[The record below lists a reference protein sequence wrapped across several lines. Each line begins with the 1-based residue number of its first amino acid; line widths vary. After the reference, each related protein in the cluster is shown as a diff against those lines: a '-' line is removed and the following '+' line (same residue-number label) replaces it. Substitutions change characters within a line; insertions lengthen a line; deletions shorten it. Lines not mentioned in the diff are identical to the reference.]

1 MPSVFF
7 RFLLPARVVL
17 CVSRDPVAQ
26 FILCRGCPK
35 ALIRLLKF
43 FGWSIVAVFCGLLLG
58 LSGAFLYLSPGLPS
72 VEALR
77 SIQLQIPL
85 RVYSSDNKLIAEFGE
100 MRRTPIRFADI
111 PPNFI
116 NALLS
121 AEDDNFANHYGV
133 DPSSLM
139 RAATQLVKSGHI
151 QSGGS
156 TITMQVA
163 KNFFLTSERSF
174 SRKTTEILLALQ
186 IERQLT
192 KDEILELYVN
202 KIYLGNRAYGI
213 EAAAQVYYGKSIREV
228 SLAQMAMIAGL
239 PKAPSRFNPLA
250 NPARS
255 KERRDWILG
264 RMYKLGKITEADYTA
279 AINEPL
285 NASYHVPTPEVNAP
299 YIAEM
304 ARAEMV
310 GRYGSDAYTE
320 GFRVT
325 TTVPSNLQEMANT
338 ALHEGLMTYDQRHGY
353 RGPESRLPGK
363 TREAWATE
371 LTKQRTISSLEP
383 AIVTQVDK
391 TGLQV
396 LTRTGEEHVAWDT
409 MKWARPFLNTNS
421 MGAAPRQPSDVAQIG
436 DLIRVQRQP
445 NNSLKFSQIPQAQG
459 ALVSLDPQ
467 NGAIRSLVG
476 GFAFEQSNYNRA
488 MQAKRQPGSSFKPF
502 VYSAALDN
510 GYTAASL
517 VNDAPI
523 VFVDEYLDKV
533 WRPKNDTNTFLGPIR
548 LREALYKSRNLVSIR
563 LLQAM
568 GVGKTIDYI
577 TRFGF
582 NKQDL
587 PPNLSLALGTATLTP
602 MEIATG
608 WSTFA
613 NGGYKITPYIIDK
626 IESRN
631 GDTLFVANP
640 PTVPQGA
647 AATDGIA
654 APATQAFTVNVAPV
668 PGEAPG
674 NAAVPQA
681 PAVAERIVDGRTTY
695 ILNSMLQDVIKLGTG
710 RRALALGR
718 SDIAG
723 KTGTTNESKDAWFSG
738 YNADYVTTVWTGF
751 DQPESLG
758 RREFG
763 GTVALPIWMNY
774 MAAALKDKPPHVQ
787 PEPEGIL
794 SLRVDPVSGRAA
806 SPSTP
811 GAYFELFKA
820 EDTPP
825 SVNEIGNGAVPGSPL
840 PADEQAPIDLF

>member
-1 MPSVFF
+1 M
-7 RFLLPARVVL
+7 
-17 CVSRDPVAQ
+17 
-26 FILCRGCPK
+26 
-35 ALIRLLKF
+35 IRLLKF
-43 FGWSIVAVFCGLLLG
+43 FGYSFVAIVCGLLLVF
-58 LSGAFLYLSPGLPS
+58 SGAYLYLSPGLPS

-85 RVYSSDNKLIAEFGE
+85 RVYSSDEKLIAEFGE

-133 DPSSLM
+133 DPSSLV

-174 SRKTTEILLALQ
+174 SRKATEILLALQ

-213 EAAAQVYYGKSIREV
+213 EAASQVYYGKSIRDA

-264 RMYKLGKITEADYTA
+264 RMYKLGKIDQSAYESAVA
-279 AINEPL
+279 EPL
-285 NASYHVPTPEVNAP
+285 NASYHVPTPEVSAP

-325 TTVPSNLQEMANT
+325 TTIPSNLQEIANH
-338 ALHEGLMTYDQRHGY
+338 AVHEGLIAYDQRHGY

-363 TREAWATE
+363 TLSAWTVE
-371 LTKQRTISSLEP
+371 LGKQRSISGLDP
-383 AIVTQVDK
+383 AIVTQVKKD
-391 TGLQV
+391 GVQV
-396 LTRTGEEHVAWDT
+396 LTRSGEEHVAWDS

-421 MGAAPRQPSDVAQIG
+421 MGPMPKQPSDVAQVG
-436 DLIRVQRQP
+436 DLIRVQRQKDD
-445 NNSLKFSQIPQAQG
+445 SLKFSQVPVAQG

-467 NGAIRSLVG
+467 NGAIRALVG

-488 MQAKRQPGSSFKPF
+488 TQAKRQPGSSFKPF

-548 LREALYKSRNLVSIR
+548 VREALYKSRNLVSIR

-568 GVGKTIDYI
+568 GVGKTIDYM

-608 WSTFA
+608 WSVFA
-613 NGGYKITPYIIDK
+613 NGGYKVTPYLIDK

-640 PTVPQGA
+640 PSVPNGVA
-647 AATDGIA
+647 ASDGLA
-654 APATQAFTVNVAPV
+654 APANSGITIEPTPGAAPTDAT
-668 PGEAPG
+668 PAP
-674 NAAVPQA
+674 AA

-695 ILNSMLQDVIKLGTG
+695 ILTSMLQDVIKRGTG

-718 SDIAG
+718 TDLAG

-738 YNADYVTTVWTGF
+738 YNADYITTVWTGY

-758 RREFG
+758 RREYG
-763 GTVALPIWMNY
+763 GTVALPIWMSY
-774 MAAALKDKPPHVQ
+774 MGGALKDKPAHTQ
-787 PEPEGIL
+787 AEPEGIL
-794 SLRVDPVSGRAA
+794 SLRIDPISGRAA
-806 SPSTP
+806 APGTP
-811 GAYFELFKA
+811 NAYFELFKS

-825 SVNEIGNGAVPGSPL
+825 SMNELGNGVAPGSPL
-840 PADEQAPIDLF
+840 PADESAPIDLF

>member
-1 MPSVFF
+1 M
-7 RFLLPARVVL
+7 
-17 CVSRDPVAQ
+17 
-26 FILCRGCPK
+26 
-35 ALIRLLKF
+35 IRLLKF
-43 FGWSIVAVFCGLLLG
+43 FGWSFVAVVCALVLG

-100 MRRTPIRFADI
+100 MRRTPILFADI

-121 AEDDNFANHYGV
+121 AEDDNFANHHGV

-174 SRKTTEILLALQ
+174 SRKATEILLALQ

-213 EAAAQVYYGKSIREV
+213 EAAAQVYYGKSIRDV
-228 SLAQMAMIAGL
+228 TLAQMAMIAGL

-264 RMYKLGKITEADYTA
+264 RMYKLGKIDEASYQIA
-279 AINEPL
+279 LNEPL

-363 TREAWATE
+363 TREAWTLE
-371 LTKQRTISSLEP
+371 LTKQRTFSGLEP
-383 AIVTQVDK
+383 AIVIEVEK

-396 LTRTGEEHVAWDT
+396 LTRTGQAHVAWDS

-421 MGAAPRQPSDVAQIG
+421 MGANPKQPADVAQVG
-436 DLIRVQRQP
+436 DLIRVQRQADG
-445 NNSLKFSQIPQAQG
+445 SLKFSQIPVAQG

-488 MQAKRQPGSSFKPF
+488 IQAKRQPGSSFKPF
-502 VYSAALDN
+502 VYSAALDS

-548 LREALYKSRNLVSIR
+548 MREALYKSRNLVSIR
-563 LLQAM
+563 LLQSM
-568 GVGKTIDYI
+568 GVGRTIDYI
-577 TRFGF
+577 SKFGF

-613 NGGYKITPYIIDK
+613 NGGYKITPFIIDK

-631 GDTLFVANP
+631 GENLFTANP
-640 PTVPQGA
+640 ASVPGNTA
-647 AATDGIA
+647 ASDGIA
-654 APATQAFTVNVAPV
+654 APASDSFTVDAT
-668 PGEAPG
+668 PGEAP
-674 NAAVPQA
+674 APAVQA
-681 PAVAERIVDGRTTY
+681 PLVAERIVDGRTTY
-695 ILNSMLQDVIKLGTG
+695 ILTSMLQDVIKLGTG
-710 RRALALGR
+710 RRALSLGR
-718 SDIAG
+718 TDLAG

-758 RREFG
+758 RREYG
-763 GTVALPIWMNY
+763 GTVALPIWINY
-774 MAAALKDKPPHVQ
+774 MGAALKGKPAHTQ
-787 PEPEGIL
+787 SEPEGIL

-806 SPSTP
+806 SPGTP
-811 GAYFELFKA
+811 NAYFELFKS

-825 SVNEIGNGAVPGSPL
+825 SVNELGGSAPGSPL
-840 PADEQAPIDLF
+840 PADEAAPIDLF

>member
-1 MPSVFF
+1 M
-7 RFLLPARVVL
+7 
-17 CVSRDPVAQ
+17 
-26 FILCRGCPK
+26 
-35 ALIRLLKF
+35 IRLLKF

-85 RVYSSDNKLIAEFGE
+85 RVYSSDDKLIAEFGE

-133 DPSSLM
+133 DPGSLM
-139 RAATQLVKSGHI
+139 RAATQLIKSGHI

-213 EAAAQVYYGKSIREV
+213 EAAAQVYYGKSIRDV

-285 NASYHVPTPEVNAP
+285 NASYHVPTPEVSAP

-338 ALHEGLMTYDQRHGY
+338 AVHEGLMTYDQRHGY

-396 LTRTGEEHVAWDT
+396 LTRTGEEHVSWDT

-421 MGAAPRQPSDVAQIG
+421 MGPNPKQPSDVAHVG
-436 DLIRVQRQP
+436 DLVRVQRQP
-445 NNSLKFSQIPQAQG
+445 DNSLKFSQIPQAQG

-548 LREALYKSRNLVSIR
+548 MREALYKSRNLVSIR
-563 LLQAM
+563 LLQAL
-568 GVGKTIDYI
+568 GVDLGGRRIIKKKI
-577 TRFGF
+577 

-587 PPNLSLALGTATLTP
+587 PRNLSLALGTATLTP

-613 NGGYKITPYIIDK
+613 NGGYKITPYIIEK

-640 PTVPQGA
+640 PSVPKGDA
-647 AATDGIA
+647 VSDGIA
-654 APATQAFTVNVAPV
+654 APVPAADAFTVSATPGDTLTAQPAP
-668 PGEAPG
+668 P
-674 NAAVPQA
+674 A
-681 PAVAERIVDGRTTY
+681 PAVAERIVDGRTTF
-695 ILNSMLQDVIKLGTG
+695 ILNSMLEDVIKRGTG
-710 RRALALGR
+710 RRALSLGR

-763 GTVALPIWMNY
+763 GTVALPIWMSY
-774 MAAALKDKPPHVQ
+774 MGAALKDKPPHTQ
-787 PEPEGIL
+787 REPEGIL
-794 SLRVDPVSGRAA
+794 SLRVDPISGRAA
-806 SPSTP
+806 SPGTP

-825 SVNEIGNGAVPGSPL
+825 SGNELGNGNAPGSPL
-840 PADEQAPIDLF
+840 PADEGAPIDLF